1 MTISVDR
8 NESLR
13 LVNVVVDERYKLL
26 FSSCSQHLFF
36 FLCFLCFLCI
46 VLFLRFSFAGRE
58 KGGRKKK
65 KRITNFDRRWGE
77 FLIN

>member
-36 FLCFLCFLCI
+36 FSLLSL
-46 VLFLRFSFAGRE
+46 LSLYRSFSSIFVRRQRE
-58 KGGRKKK
+58 GG
-65 KRITNFDRRWGE
+65 TEEEEENYQLLTG
-77 FLIN
+77 